1 MGPAPLR
8 VVVDTNVLVSALL
21 KEGSVP
27 ERALHVLL
35 EHAVVLLDA
44 RLADEYASV
53 LARPKFAAIDS
64 SRRDALLERLRTR
77 AEPVVQVP
85 AYTGTLDDPDDR
97 AFVEVALAG
106 KADALV
112 TGNVRHFPQNLG
124 FEVLPPAAVLERLGR
139 VG

>member
-1 MGPAPLR
+1 MGPGPLR

-21 KEGSVP
+21 KEGSAP
-27 ERALHVLL
+27 DRALLALL

-44 RLADEYASV
+44 RLADEYATV

-64 SRRDALLERLRTR
+64 SRRDALLERLRNR
-77 AEPVVQVP
+77 GEPVVQVP
-85 AYTGTLDDPDDR
+85 AYTGPLDDPDDR

-106 KADALV
+106 NADALV

-124 FEVLPPAAVLERLGR
+124 FEVLPPAAVFERLGR
-139 VG
+139 VE

>member
-1 MGPAPLR
+1 MGPGPLR

-27 ERALHVLL
+27 ERALHALL
-35 EHAVVLLDA
+35 ERAVVLLDA
-44 RLADEYASV
+44 RLVEEYAAV
-53 LARPKFAAIDS
+53 LARPKFVAVDS
-64 SRRDALLERLRTR
+64 ARRDALLERLRTQGELV
-77 AEPVVQVP
+77 AEVP
-85 AYTGTLDDPDDR
+85 AYTGPLDDPDDR

-112 TGNVRHFPQNLG
+112 TGNVRHFPEDLG

-139 VG
+139 GG